1 MNEHVNPKKHDRSL
15 SAESEPELIFVHQNA
30 FVHVDE
36 APVSIDLL
44 PTYVNDAALFSEVAS
59 LSAVHFLHKSRHL
72 SLLASVSPKWP
83 SKRRCVH
90 AMSTFHIPQHSS
102 YRIGPEGGPRQAQNG
117 RRNEMAAG
125 KTGLKQKFDSK
136 SDGEKAAEAQHDKI
150 VYSNINVNFIERFTS
165 MWQS

>member
-1 MNEHVNPKKHDRSL
+1 MNPEEHDPFL

-30 FVHVDE
+30 FRLVDE
-36 APVSIDLL
+36 APVSTDLL
-44 PTYVNDAALFSEVAS
+44 PTYVNDAAPFAEVAS

-72 SLLASVSPKWP
+72 SLLASVSLKWP

-102 YRIGPEGGPRQAQNG
+102 YRIGPEGRARQSHNG

-125 KTGLKQKFDSK
+125 KTGLKQKFDSI
-136 SDGEKAAEAQHDKI
+136 SDGKGGGGTTRQNSVFEH
-150 VYSNINVNFIERFTS
+150 
-165 MWQS
+165 